1 MFWFV
6 DTKSIRNLSLSFF
19 FKSQSLKIFFPP
31 HTCSEVSV
39 TIAPRRSLRERWER
53 LNFSLAWTL
62 FDPHAAGFGGGG
74 SKERGLKNEQELEE
88 FCACK
93 LLKLGELLGR
103 G

>member
-74 SKERGLKNEQELEE
+74 VKKE
-88 FCACK
+88 A
-93 LLKLGELLGR
+93 
-103 G
+103 

>member
-1 MFWFV
+1 MGAIKFLPGV
-6 DTKSIRNLSLSFF
+6 DPIR
-19 FKSQSLKIFFPP
+19 P
-31 HTCSEVSV
+31 TGGGV
-39 TIAPRRSLRERWER
+39 
-53 LNFSLAWTL
+53 
-62 FDPHAAGFGGGG
+62 GGGG